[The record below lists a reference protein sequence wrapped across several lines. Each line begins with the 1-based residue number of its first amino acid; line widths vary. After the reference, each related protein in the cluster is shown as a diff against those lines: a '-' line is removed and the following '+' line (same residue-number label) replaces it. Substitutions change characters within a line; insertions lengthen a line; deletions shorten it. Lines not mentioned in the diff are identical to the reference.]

1 MWVIW
6 ALNVITASIKK
17 SPKQQK
23 IAQSGHTEL
32 IVIILYTLVTI
43 TIKVYVATFFD
54 LNLLSAK
61 NPSLPTMKGLAECK
75 HF

>member
-1 MWVIW
+1 MSLPQ
-6 ALNVITASIKK
+6 ALK
-17 SPKQQK
+17 SRPNSKK

>member
-43 TIKVYVATFFD
+43 TIKVYVATFWY
-54 LNLLSAK
+54 
-61 NPSLPTMKGLAECK
+61 
-75 HF
+75 

>member
-1 MWVIW
+1 MTLFQKYPNYVGNLGIK
-6 ALNVITASIKK
+6 NVITASIKK

-43 TIKVYVATFFD
+43 TIKVYVATFWY
-54 LNLLSAK
+54 
-61 NPSLPTMKGLAECK
+61 
-75 HF
+75 